1 MVQQVELVVVELV
14 ETILLHHGQQ
24 GQMAQQIL
32 VVVQVELVVL
42 QELQVNLQ
50 AILVDQVL

>member
-1 MVQQVELVVVELV
+1 MAQQVELVVVELV